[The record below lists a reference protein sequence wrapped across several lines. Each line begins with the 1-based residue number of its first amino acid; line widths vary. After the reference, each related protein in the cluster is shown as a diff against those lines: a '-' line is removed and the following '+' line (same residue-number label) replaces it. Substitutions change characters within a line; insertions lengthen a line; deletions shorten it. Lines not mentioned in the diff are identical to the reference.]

1 MSPLLPFEV
10 VAPIMLGSMVGALLL
25 GFPVALTLIGHGFVF
40 LVAGSALGFYP
51 PELMYAQVLRVYGIA
66 YNDTLLAIPFFT
78 LMGMLL
84 ERSGIAEDLLNAAGQ
99 ALGNIRGGLA
109 YAVILVGTVLACT
122 TGVVQAS
129 IIAMGLISLPALLA
143 HGYPARLSCGV
154 ISASATLAQLI
165 PPSLVLIV
173 MAEVTGVPVVDMYER
188 ALAPGL
194 ILACAYLAWVCISA
208 RWGGTPPLRTRTGYT
223 AAMARRCAVAILPPF
238 ALIGCT
244 LGSLLAGVATP
255 TESGAFG
262 ALSALALVALRGRM
276 TVHLLRQTVDKT
288 LLISCAAM
296 FIVVGASFFVLPFR
310 GMDGDVWL
318 QAGLSSMPAGQTGFL
333 VAVAVLVFVLAFFL
347 DFFEI
352 AFIVLPLVM
361 PVVRAFGIDPAWFA
375 VLMCVVLQTSFMH
388 PPFGIA
394 LYTLRS
400 VAPPHV
406 PTSAIYWGAVP
417 FVAMQLVM
425 AVVLIVWPSL
435 AVPLFTRA
443 TELLSPAAVE
453 EILRAAPPPPWEMP
467 LDPPEAVQPM
477 PERKGECQR
486 PCHGEGGSSSP

>member
-1 MSPLLPFEV
+1 MSALVSFEV
-10 VAPIMLGSMVGALLL
+10 VAPVMLGSMVGALLL

-40 LVAGSALGFYP
+40 LVAGSLLGFYP

-66 YNDTLLAIPFFT
+66 YNETLLAIPFFT

-84 ERSGIAEDLLNAAGQ
+84 ERSGIAEDLLKAVGEV
-99 ALGNIRGGLA
+99 LGSIRGGLA

-122 TGVVQAS
+122 TGVLQAS

-143 HGYPARLSCGV
+143 NGYPARLSCGV
-154 ISASATLAQLI
+154 ITASATLAQLI

-173 MAEVTGVPVVDMYER
+173 MAEVTGVPVIDMYER

-194 ILACAYLAWVCISA
+194 LLAGAYLVWVTVMA
-208 RWGGTPPLRTRTGYT
+208 RWGAIPPPPPRRAFT
-223 AAMARRCAVAILPPF
+223 AAMLRRCTAAMLPPL
-238 ALIGCT
+238 AIIGGT

-262 ALSALALVALRGRM
+262 ALSAAGLVAVRRRM
-276 TVHLLRQTVDKT
+276 TVSLLRETVDAT

-296 FIVVGASFFVLPFR
+296 FILVGASFFVLPFR
-310 GMDGDVWL
+310 GMDGDAWL
-318 QAGLSSMPAGQTGFL
+318 QAGFSALPAGETGFL
-333 VAVAVLVFVLAFFL
+333 VAIALLVFVLAFFL

-400 VAPPHV
+400 VAPPQV

-417 FVAMQLVM
+417 FILIQLAM
-425 AVVLIVWPSL
+425 AAVLIAWPDL
-435 AVPLFTRA
+435 AVPLFARQ
-443 TELLSPAAVE
+443 TERLTPAAME
-453 EILRAAPPPPWEMP
+453 EVL
-467 LDPPEAVQPM
+467 EAVPPTKWVVPEGLSDIPLQP
-477 PERKGECQR
+477 
-486 PCHGEGGSSSP
+486 